1 MKKENVHAGHRERMR
16 QRYREHGLENFAD
29 HEVLELLLYY
39 TIPRGDVNGV
49 AHRLLERFGSIA
61 GVLDAPERELKKITG
76 IGDSSALFL
85 HLLPEVFRRYNRPS
99 ERIQI
104 HSLAEAGEYFEKYY
118 EGIGCE
124 QLVLM
129 MLDNKMQVIALRVLS
144 TGAPDRVQVDTRR
157 LMELVLSDNA
167 VQVII
172 AHNHPHGRSMPSR
185 ADLETT
191 ITIRRSLETIHVQLL
206 DHIVVG
212 DDGYY
217 SFTKNHCLK

>member
-1 MKKENVHAGHRERMR
+1 
-16 QRYREHGLENFAD
+16 
-29 HEVLELLLYY
+29 
-39 TIPRGDVNGV
+39 
-49 AHRLLERFGSIA
+49 
-61 GVLDAPERELKKITG
+61 
-76 IGDSSALFL
+76 
-85 HLLPEVFRRYNRPS
+85 
-99 ERIQI
+99 
-104 HSLAEAGEYFEKYY
+104 
-118 EGIGCE
+118 
-124 QLVLM
+124 M